1 MDTVVVDGI
10 EMKAYAIPTPHT
22 VILVIR
28 AEKGLL
34 GCGYISLAPAEKLHD
49 ALAVV
54 TGVSSCEDMLAAEV
68 RQVSEAARELGIVPG
83 MTGRE
88 ALLKLS

>member
-1 MDTVVVDGI
+1 MDTIVVDGI
-10 EMKAYAIPTPHT
+10 EMKAYTIPTPHT

-28 AEKGLL
+28 AAKGLL

-49 ALAVV
+49 ALAIV
-54 TGVSSCEDMLAAEV
+54 TGVSSYDDMLAAEI
-68 RQVSEAARELGIVPG
+68 RQVSGAARELGIVPG
-83 MTGRE
+83 MTGKE